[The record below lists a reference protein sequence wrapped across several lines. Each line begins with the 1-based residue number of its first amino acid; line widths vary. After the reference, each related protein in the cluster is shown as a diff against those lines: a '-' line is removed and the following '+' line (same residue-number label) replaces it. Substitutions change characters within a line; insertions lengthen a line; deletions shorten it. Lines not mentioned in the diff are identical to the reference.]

1 MTNFSIRQ
9 VAAAGAA
16 AVAALALAACTP
28 PNENPSDV
36 KIDTATEYSG
46 PVGTPT
52 AEAAA
57 EETTEATTPATGT
70 AAAGA
75 QAGAEAPGF
84 IDCVAAPVEEPTT
97 ITLNCADGSDQLI
110 NIEWTEWD
118 EESAVGTATRQSPEG
133 AQEDVDV
140 LLSLPTTSPQG
151 LVFTQI
157 TVDGVLVTP

>member
-75 QAGAEAPGF
+75 QAPGF